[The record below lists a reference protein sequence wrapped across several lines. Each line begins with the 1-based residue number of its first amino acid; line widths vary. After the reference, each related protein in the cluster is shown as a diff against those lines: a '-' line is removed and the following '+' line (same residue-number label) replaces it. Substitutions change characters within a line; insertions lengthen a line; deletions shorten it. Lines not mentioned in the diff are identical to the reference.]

1 MEILENSSDTHLF
14 FLLKNPHFMALSGN
28 TGDEGPECN
37 WGRSRGGGVARDGGE
52 FSCFS
57 FLTLSQ
63 SVFVLVS
70 FKLFHMC
77 PKGPSVSVFYK
88 LEK

>member
-1 MEILENSSDTHLF
+1 MFFVLES
-14 FLLKNPHFMALSGN
+14 K
-28 TGDEGPECN
+28 
-37 WGRSRGGGVARDGGE
+37 
-52 FSCFS
+52 
-57 FLTLSQ
+57 

>member
-1 MEILENSSDTHLF
+1 MEILENSFDTHLRL
-14 FLLKNPHFMALSGN
+14 LLKKPGFMALSGN
-28 TGDEGPECN
+28 TGGESPECN
-37 WGRSRGGGVARDGGE
+37 CSRSGAGGREGE
-52 FSCFS
+52 FLCFS
-57 FLTLSQ
+57 FLTLRQ